1 VICARK
7 NDFVFD
13 YFKWVNSTISR
24 NLAIDAE
31 RQLAK
36 ISAVNEAASSRSLM
50 MVPVAAEAALL
61 SLIGLVLIGAIG
73 ARCGPPT

>member
-1 VICARK
+1 VICAGK
-7 NDFVFD
+7 NDFIFD

-24 NLAIDAE
+24 NLAIDAAHY
-31 RQLAK
+31 LAK
-36 ISAVNEAASSRSLM
+36 ISAVNEAAFSRSTLFT
-50 MVPVAAEAALL
+50 VADATALL